1 VTQLASAMRTAL
13 RGLRSRRRRALT
25 TGLGVALAAAML
37 AAAVVISYG
46 LGTGFSRASKAA
58 GLPTILVRFAPTQ
71 ASLVEKRILDL
82 PDVARYSLRYEVTD
96 ARFSFHGHSTDSG
109 VTELLDKPG
118 AHVGYSVV
126 AGENLPARGSDVL
139 VEKGLADSWGIKLG
153 DTLQVAGFG
162 PKKVVGIAEGPDDVG
177 YPLAAPRI
185 YLSRPALDANL
196 AHLILNVPR
205 PGTVPT
211 KGHFFIRGHGSRPG
225 PGVHL
230 SRPGGQLI
238 GPNLQVSS
246 PFGQRNPT
254 VNLADIYLRDPKYV
268 NEVLAQARSTA
279 FGLKNVQFLTSAGI
293 RILLDQAAGIVID
306 LLIALSI
313 IALITAGVL
322 LAASARAEVQRRL
335 GAIGVRRA
343 VGETRG
349 QVALAQG
356 LEGLLVA
363 VPFGSLG
370 IAIGVLVTAGP
381 DSRLL
386 TLLNESPP
394 GAALILPVAL
404 AWLAAVLVPA
414 LGAAWPAWRAAGG
427 PVINLLRGGDVSR
440 RARRGTRALRGGLGM
455 LGTRLVAAR
464 RVRLVATIVTLG
476 LSAGFVLLM
485 LSLASELSSLET
497 DPGALGKKYALTANL
512 PPAAVPRVRAIP
524 GVSAVA
530 PRFSTVAAD
539 SFELGET
546 IDVIAYPGNH
556 VTFEAPPLTSGRRLQ
571 GRNQVEVGSGLA
583 DALGLNEGSILAI
596 EFGNGVEA
604 RFTVSGIVSSLQSD
618 GRVAYVSARGLL
630 RADPNVGE
638 QLAVVLSPNANQDNV
653 ENALVGLGA
662 TPTAAAGA
670 TAKGVPLVN
679 VLRTIL
685 RGVAIVDGLVCLY
698 ALIQACALTVF
709 ERRRTIAVLRAC
721 GAGGTAVALVL
732 AGAVAMLVV
741 PAAILGVLLE
751 RFVFGPALS
760 SLAENYATLPLDAGT
775 PEILAVVA
783 GLVIASVAAVAYVSS
798 QAARESVVEGLSA

>member
-1 VTQLASAMRTAL
+1 
-13 RGLRSRRRRALT
+13 
-25 TGLGVALAAAML
+25 VALAAAML
-37 AAAVVISYG
+37 AAAVVVSYG
-46 LGTGFSRASKAA
+46 LGTGFTRAAKAA
-58 GLPTILVRFAPTQ
+58 GLPTIVVRFEAQ
-71 ASLVEKRILDL
+71 RASLVKKRILAL
-82 PDVARYSLRYEVTD
+82 PDVARYSLRYELTE
-96 ARFSFHGHSTDSG
+96 ARFSYNGHRTHTG
-109 VTELLDKPG
+109 VAEVLDKPG
-118 AHVGYSVV
+118 AHVGYDVV
-126 AGENLPARGSDVL
+126 AGEDLPARGSDVL
-139 VEKGLADSWGIKLG
+139 VEKGLAESWGIKLG
-153 DTLQVAGFG
+153 DTIQVPGLG
-162 PKKVVGIAEGPDDVG
+162 PQKVVGIAEGPDDVG

-185 YLSRPALDANL
+185 YISRPALDARYGPEPD
-196 AHLILNVPR
+196 PR
-205 PGTVPT
+205 
-211 KGHFFIRGHGSRPG
+211 
-225 PGVHL
+225 
-230 SRPGGQLI
+230 
-238 GPNLQVSS
+238 
-246 PFGQRNPT
+246 
-254 VNLADIYLRDPKYV
+254 VNLADIYLRNPRYV

-279 FGLKNVQFLTSAGI
+279 YGLKNVQFLTSAGI

-349 QVALAQG
+349 QVALSQG

-370 IAIGVLVTAGP
+370 IAIGVILTASP
-381 DSRLL
+381 DSHLL

-394 GAALILPVAL
+394 GSALIIPVGL

-427 PVINLLRGGDVSR
+427 PVIGLLRGGDVSR
-440 RARRGTRALRGGLGM
+440 HTRRGARKLRGGLGL
-455 LGTRLVAAR
+455 LGARLVSAR
-464 RVRLVATIVTLG
+464 RARLAATVITLG
-476 LSAGFVLLM
+476 LSAAFVLLM

-512 PPAAVPRVRAIP
+512 PPSAAGRVRAIP
-524 GVSAVA
+524 GVADVA

-556 VTFEAPPLTSGRRLQ
+556 VTFEAPPLVSGRRLR
-571 GRNQVEVGSGLA
+571 GGDQVEVGAGLA
-583 DALGLNEGSILAI
+583 DALGLNEGSILAV

-618 GRVAYVSARGLL
+618 GRVAYVSAHGLL
-630 RADPNVGE
+630 RADSNVGE
-638 QLAVVLSPNANQDNV
+638 QLAVVLSPNANQDAV
-653 ENALVGLGA
+653 ENALIALGA
-662 TPTAAAGA
+662 TPSTTGGA

-685 RGVAIVDGLVCLY
+685 RAVAVVDGLVCLY

-721 GAGGTAVALVL
+721 GAGGTAVAWVL
-732 AGAVAMLVV
+732 AGAVVMLVV
-741 PAAILGVLLE
+741 PAAIVGVALE

-760 SLAENYATLPLDAGT
+760 HLAESYATLPLEAGA
-775 PEILAVVA
+775 PEILAVLA
-783 GLVIASVAAVAYVSS
+783 GLALAAVAAVAYVSS